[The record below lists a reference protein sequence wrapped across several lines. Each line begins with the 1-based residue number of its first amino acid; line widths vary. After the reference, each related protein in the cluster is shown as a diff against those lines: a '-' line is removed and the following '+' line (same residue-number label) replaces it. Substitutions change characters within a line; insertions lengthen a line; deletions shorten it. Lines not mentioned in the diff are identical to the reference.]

1 MLKEIKLQDE
11 ALLGCPASKIIAG
24 LPHRFSQGILYWARE
39 TPNALALRTSV
50 GDFTYLDLSLAVE
63 ESILLLRRAQV
74 RAGDRVMLVCENGPA
89 AIFLFIA
96 LSEMNAIAVV
106 VNARL
111 SEREIQ
117 LIESDC
123 EPRRIFYPLC
133 DSEAAAVHG
142 LGSICEMSYGQ
153 VMMSEHSG
161 VEPEMVYSRS
171 EDQVVAMIY
180 TTGTTGTPKG
190 VMLTQRNLSFMAF
203 VSGRLRQISSLD
215 RIYCVLPISH
225 IFGLSAVCC
234 SVLSSGGSLHLAARF
249 DAREVLKALFT
260 GGITGLFGVPTMYAL
275 ILDLIDVIDVSLVS
289 NTKTD
294 NLRFLYAGGSPL
306 DPNLKQRVEAR
317 FGLPLH
323 NGYGLTETG
332 PTICQT
338 RLYAP
343 QSDCSVGFGLPCVAV
358 EIRSSRKGIEGK
370 VKANVVEK
378 GEIGELWVKGPSVM
392 KGYFRKPELTREVVQ
407 DGWFNT
413 GDLAFQNEIG
423 TYEIAGRTKEL
434 IIKSGFNV
442 YPPEIEAILSEHP
455 QVSLCAVVGRK
466 RDHDEEIL
474 AFIQAVE
481 DQDIDQDEIRL
492 FARERLAAYKIPSL
506 FFILE
511 ALPTSPS
518 GKILKHRLLEDIT

>member
-1 MLKEIKLQDE
+1 MLEEIKLQDE
-11 ALLGCPASKIIAG
+11 ALLGCPASNIIDG
-24 LPHRFSQGILYWARE
+24 LPHRFSQGILRWADE
-39 TPNALALRTSV
+39 TPNAIALCTSM
-50 GDFTYLDLSLAVE
+50 GDFTYLDFSLAVE
-63 ESILLLRRAQV
+63 ESIILLKKSQV

-106 VNARL
+106 INARL
-111 SEREIQ
+111 SEREIH

-123 EPRRIFYPLC
+123 EPRRIFYTLS
-133 DSEAAAVHG
+133 DSDAAAVHG
-142 LGSICEMSYGQ
+142 IGSICQMTYGQ
-153 VMMSEHSG
+153 VMMSELAE
-161 VEPEMVYSRS
+161 VEPETVYCCA

-203 VSGRLRQISSLD
+203 VSGKLRQISSVD

-234 SVLSSGGSLHLAARF
+234 SVLSSGGSVHLAARF
-249 DAREVLKALFT
+249 VAEEVLKALFT

-275 ILDLIDVIDVSLVS
+275 ILDVIDASLVS
-289 NTKTD
+289 YAEAD

-343 QSDCSVGFGLPCVAV
+343 QSDCSVGFGLPGVAV
-358 EIRSSRKGIEGK
+358 EIRSPTKEMKGEEKGLGIEKGK
-370 VKANVVEK
+370 T
-378 GEIGELWVKGPSVM
+378 GELWVKGPNVM
-392 KGYFRKPELTREVVQ
+392 KGYFRKPELTREVIQ

-413 GDLAFQNEIG
+413 GDLAFQNESG

-455 QVSLCAVVGRK
+455 QVSLCAVIGRK
-466 RDHDEEIL
+466 QDHDEEIL

-481 DQDIDQDEIRL
+481 GQNINKDEIRL
-492 FARERLAAYKIPSL
+492 FARERLAAYKIPSHIFVL
-506 FFILE
+506 RE
-511 ALPTSPS
+511 LPTSPS
-518 GKILKHRLLEDIT
+518 GKILKHRLLMEIT